1 MYLTR
6 TAIHILN
13 PAESAMVPQ
22 HLYTIIILAG
32 PTSDSQ
38 AGKVCAILLIKIIF
52 IKYKC
57 IIDKLHPDT

>member
-22 HLYTIIILAG
+22 HLIIILAG
-32 PTSDSQ
+32 PPSDSQ